1 MLFEQV
7 PQLRFAAEPV
17 NCPVDH
23 QPMGIVK
30 TCHRTLK
37 SMGIGTVR
45 IQHALRGCRKHP
57 EVGLFPSNELNELV
71 APNSNVT
78 YSVLVEIGKLRFMEN
93 RQVAEIQAIL
103 RREHLIALSTSE
115 IERLIERFIFYLFAV
130 HQESIP
136 LIKAQIKAQGGYIL
150 HLDGTCEGD
159 SPKLVSSVDSVSQ
172 FVLYSAKLTSENAT
186 EIADFLNV
194 ILQHFGRP
202 LAVVSDMS
210 QPIRTAVEK
219 VFDDIAHYI
228 CHFHFLAALGKAL
241 FGKEHETLRQALSAA
256 GISGKLKALRRKL
269 ANNFQTL
276 SMNKLDDYLANPQH
290 VGQTREGTEIFAF
303 CLVLWILDHATLG
316 NGYGYPFDQRYLYFY
331 KRLRTAEALLKRVNR
346 YYSTR
351 TENDKVLWE
360 LYHQIQ
366 PIVGDRKL
374 KNTVTIYQQKLLVFT
389 RLRTALEVAPEI
401 NSHGLRQQQEV
412 FSEGNLQKIK
422 TAVEKFVGQLDV
434 DCQTATDKSLKES
447 FKKVKERIETYWER
461 LFADPIVIDVNHE
474 KRIFFVQRTNNIMEH
489 QFRRLAYRHR
499 RIHGNR
505 SIRRNLENI
514 SAALPLVLNLK
525 NPGYVKL
532 VFDHQNQIAKR
543 FSQIEVIQIR
553 KMEANHYQSKKNKNS
568 QKNKKLVRQPKFLKQ
583 LKSAFFEVAS

>member
-7 PQLRFAAEPV
+7 PQLRFEAEPV

-37 SMGIGTVR
+37 SIGIGTVR

-57 EVGLFPSNELNELV
+57 EVGLFPSNELSELV

-78 YSVLVEIGKLRFMEN
+78 YRVLVEIGKLRFMEN

-103 RREHLIALSTSE
+103 LREHLIALCTSE

-136 LIKAQIKAQGGYIL
+136 LMKAQIKAQGGYIL

-186 EIADFLNV
+186 EIADFLSV

-210 QPIRTAVEK
+210 QPMRTAVEK
-219 VFDDIAHYI
+219 VFDDIGHYI

-241 FGKEHETLRQALSAA
+241 FGKEHDALRKALSEA
-256 GISGKLKALRRKL
+256 GISGKLKTLRRKL
-269 ANNFQTL
+269 ADNFQTL
-276 SMNKLDDYLANPQH
+276 SMNNVDDYLENPQR
-290 VGQTREGTEIFAF
+290 VGQTREGTEIFVF
-303 CLVLWILDHATLG
+303 CLVLWILDHASLG
-316 NGYGYPFDQRYLYFY
+316 NGYGFPFDQRYLYFY
-331 KRLRTAEALLKRVNR
+331 KRLRTADALLNRVKS

-366 PIVGDRKL
+366 KIVGDRKH
-374 KNTVTIYQQKLLVFT
+374 KNTVAIYQKKLMVFT
-389 RLRTALEVAPEI
+389 RLRKALGVAPEI
-401 NSHGLRQQQEV
+401 NSQGLRQQEEV
-412 FSEGNLQKIK
+412 FSEENLQKIK
-422 TAVEKFVGQLDV
+422 TAVEKFVCQLDV

-461 LFADPIVIDVNHE
+461 LFADPIVMDVNNE

-489 QFRRLAYRHR
+489 QFRRLAYSHR

-514 SAALPLVLNLK
+514 PEVLPLVLNLK
-525 NPGYVKL
+525 NPAYVKL
-532 VFDHQNQIAKR
+532 VFDDQNHIAKR
-543 FSQIEVIQIR
+543 FSQIDVTQIR
-553 KMEANHYQSKKNKNS
+553 KIEANHYQSKKNKNS
-568 QKNKKLVRQPKFLKQ
+568 QKNKKLVRQPKFLKR
-583 LKSAFFEVAS
+583 LNSAFAKVAV